1 MEDSSVNILVK
12 ICIRRNI
19 GNIYFNIIL
28 NHVWNR
34 LNGVAANSSIEPIKY
49 RKIDKYIGLHLFGE
63 EKIAFSNP
71 SYGQLRFVSI
81 RNNGFDDCRIMVF
94 IYLH

>member
-1 MEDSSVNILVK
+1 M
-12 ICIRRNI
+12 RRNT

-28 NHVWNR
+28 NHVLNR

-49 RKIDKYIGLHLFGE
+49 RKIDKYIGTCLFRE
-63 EKIAFSNP
+63 KKIAFSNP
-71 SYGQLRFVSI
+71 SYGQLRFVVL
-81 RNNGFDDCRIMVF
+81 RDGGFDDCRIMVF